1 MGLLNEVQ
9 NELDVALCQG
19 RKMKGVGGE
28 YGQGE
33 GCEGNMMVKE
43 LSVNKYADMAFVYSK
58 RRHTLLIKSWC
69 SKI

>member
-9 NELDVALCQG
+9 NELDVALCEG

-33 GCEGNMMVKE
+33 RCEGNMMVKE
-43 LSVNKYADMAFVYSK
+43 LSVNKNVDMAFVYYK
-58 RRHTLLIKSWC
+58 RGLTLLIKN
-69 SKI
+69 